1 MGCLVL
7 TIDHISCFNLHC
19 NMCSVSSLNMY
30 GYTTDTH
37 KKKVQMAQGINHNA
51 MIRAGKEKLK
61 NTAYRIKTNMLKFQC
76 CIYDH

>member
-1 MGCLVL
+1 
-7 TIDHISCFNLHC
+7 
-19 NMCSVSSLNMY
+19 MY